1 MHLPNNQLASGD
13 SRFCFAHQ
21 AVRPE
26 GGGCEIAPGEW
37 IGASFWIKRGFRP
50 TGPRAQNGAAL
61 FGLLLGV
68 LLGLGLGIAT
78 AVAVSKVSR
87 PFVGRAVPQEV
98 LALEDQ
104 EEAIR
109 DRGWD
114 PNAPLRGS
122 APVAPVTAASVP
134 AAPILVLGADVGA
147 AEPQDSDD
155 ESESVDLYLYYVQ
168 AKAFNAREKAE
179 SFRTKILAAGQDAL
193 VVKRGGRFFV
203 RMGPYPS
210 REQAEGMKNDL
221 ATVGCECELVRV
233 AQ

>member
-1 MHLPNNQLASGD
+1 MRD
-13 SRFCFAHQ
+13 RSRGMDRRIFLDQ
-21 AVRPE
+21 ARVSTDWP
-26 GGGCEIAPGEW
+26 A
-37 IGASFWIKRGFRP
+37 GAKWRCP
-50 TGPRAQNGAAL
+50 L
-61 FGLLLGV
+61 W
-68 LLGLGLGIAT
+68 
-78 AVAVSKVSR
+78 VAVGGAVGSWARHRYCGRSKQGFAAFRWAGRPSR
-87 PFVGRAVPQEV
+87 GACSRRP
-98 LALEDQ
+98 
-104 EEAIR
+104 
-109 DRGWD
+109 RGGHSRQR
-114 PNAPLRGS
+114 LGS
-122 APVAPVTAASVP
+122 ERPIARICSRCSVTAASVP